1 MTAQIAENFITNL
14 RWVQRTGLAM
24 LMSWDILTFIKLRGA
39 KGQVLSCWKTL
50 EKSATQNFES
60 IVTENAEKAAQKCSN
75 KDCHRKDWEKIPGS
89 GGFWQEFKN
98 CLASNRSWEGAGEMR
113 ERRQRVALCS
123 PAGWQEEEE
132 RKGVAANSIISCCS
146 VKPFVYSPLTPWLLY
161 LRNTI
166 KDCEGVARTV
176 ELFDTL
182 SLFNWN
188 TNPVGLC
195 FFERKRVQRYESVN
209 SCKRRPSDF
218 GDQVWFWGHHGY
230 AWQLR
235 EGGARYG
242 VMNV

>member
-1 MTAQIAENFITNL
+1 MWVGLGFGRSLRNVWHQIDLE
-14 RWVQRTGLAM
+14 RE
-24 LMSWDILTFIKLRGA
+24 
-39 KGQVLSCWKTL
+39 LS
-50 EKSATQNFES
+50 
-60 IVTENAEKAAQKCSN
+60 
-75 KDCHRKDWEKIPGS
+75 
-89 GGFWQEFKN
+89 
-98 CLASNRSWEGAGEMR
+98 R
-113 ERRQRVALCS
+113 ERERDKELPSALQQLV
-123 PAGWQEEEE
+123 GKKEEEE

-218 GDQVWFWGHHGY
+218 GDQV
-230 AWQLR
+230 
-235 EGGARYG
+235 
-242 VMNV
+242 

>member
-1 MTAQIAENFITNL
+1 
-14 RWVQRTGLAM
+14 
-24 LMSWDILTFIKLRGA
+24 
-39 KGQVLSCWKTL
+39 
-50 EKSATQNFES
+50 
-60 IVTENAEKAAQKCSN
+60 
-75 KDCHRKDWEKIPGS
+75 
-89 GGFWQEFKN
+89 
-98 CLASNRSWEGAGEMR
+98 MR

-188 TNPVGLC
+188 KSGLNSSLSVVIQHGH
-195 FFERKRVQRYESVN
+195 EKRSRHPEAV
-209 SCKRRPSDF
+209 
-218 GDQVWFWGHHGY
+218 
-230 AWQLR
+230 
-235 EGGARYG
+235 
-242 VMNV
+242 